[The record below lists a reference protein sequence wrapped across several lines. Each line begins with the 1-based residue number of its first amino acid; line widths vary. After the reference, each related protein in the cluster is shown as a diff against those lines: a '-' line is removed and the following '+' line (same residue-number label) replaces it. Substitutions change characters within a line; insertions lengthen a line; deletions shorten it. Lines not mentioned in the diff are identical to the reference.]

1 MKMKLI
7 DLLILVFAMSS
18 CTHLKTNNNFLSKN
32 KVAKDVPFKAREDD
46 QLRQRVL
53 ILPWQAES
61 ESIPSEFIKQV
72 ELEFLRKIQES
83 ENYVLVN
90 ETDLGIDLNAF
101 REKKKYSWNKLYPVL
116 AQKGVSV
123 VIQGNLEVLKEKE
136 SIEPVGIVREL
147 QWQKEL
153 TIQVLVH
160 DPKRK
165 KEIWKQSTTVSQ
177 GDSEWRLMVRESE
190 RTKMA
195 PQPEVMYQLSK
206 QAVADIFPSLHGTL
220 SQMKWTGRIALIK
233 GDRVY
238 LNVGRLSGLQLGDLL
253 KVSEDGDEIFDPDSG
268 DSLGK
273 APGQMKGTLE
283 IISYFGQDGA
293 VSVIHSGSGFQEND
307 NIELY

>member
-1 MKMKLI
+1 MKTLFLS
-7 DLLILVFAMSS
+7 LLFISACS
-18 CTHLKTNNNFLSKN
+18 HLKTNSDFTPKN
-32 KVAKDVPFKAREDD
+32 KVAKDIPFKAREDD

-53 ILPWQAES
+53 ILPWEAKS
-61 ESIPSEFIKQV
+61 ETIPADFVRQV
-72 ELEFLRKIQES
+72 EHEFLTKMQQT
-83 ENYVLVN
+83 ENYVLVSAS
-90 ETDLGIDLNAF
+90 ELGIDLNSF
-101 REKKKYSWNKLYPVL
+101 REKKTYLWSKLYPAL
-116 AQKGVSV
+116 AQKGVAV
-123 VIQGNLEVLKEKE
+123 IIQGNLEVLKEKE
-136 SIEPVGIVREL
+136 SIDPIGIVREL

-153 TIQVLVH
+153 TIQMWVH

-165 KEIWKQSTTVSQ
+165 KEIWKKSSTVSQ
-177 GDSEWRLMVRESE
+177 GDSEWRLMVREAE
-190 RTKMA
+190 RAKLE

-206 QAVADIFPSLHGTL
+206 QAVADIFPALLNNLG
-220 SQMKWTGRIALIK
+220 QMKWTGRIALIK

-253 KVSEDGDEIFDPDSG
+253 KVSEEGDEIFDPDSG

-293 VSVIHSGSGFQEND
+293 VSVVHSGSGFQEND